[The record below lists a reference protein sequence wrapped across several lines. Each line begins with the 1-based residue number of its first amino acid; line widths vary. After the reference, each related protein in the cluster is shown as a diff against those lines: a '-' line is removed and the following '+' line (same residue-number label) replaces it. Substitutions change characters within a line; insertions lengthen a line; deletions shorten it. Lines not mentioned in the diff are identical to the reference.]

1 MWSGRYA
8 VSYLSKIPDRLS
20 VSSCGA
26 CSDDCLTCE
35 LHARELWLA
44 HLSMFFIY
52 QSPVLAQ
59 HLPASRQRVPS
70 YKNLPIFTLTSSR
83 PFLSVLKT
91 NFSWVSQV
99 LANAKFSFSASV
111 VSYSLVV
118 DFMVILIAQTWHLE
132 TNDLLFNWLG

>member
-1 MWSGRYA
+1 
-8 VSYLSKIPDRLS
+8 
-20 VSSCGA
+20 
-26 CSDDCLTCE
+26 
-35 LHARELWLA
+35 
-44 HLSMFFIY
+44 MFFIY